1 MKAVITADIVNSTKI
16 LDKDRKLLSEI
27 LDKIIQKL
35 QFVGMLRCEM
45 YRGDSFQVLVEDYQ
59 YAIKIAILIRLGLIK
74 SNLLGKAKL
83 DARMVIGIGDV
94 SYEDNKIIL
103 SDGEAFRLSGRAF
116 DSLGKK
122 RILLATNNIEVDR
135 QLNLLLAFID
145 DILLHISISQSRCLY
160 ESLLLN
166 LPQKDI
172 AKMLGMTQPNVA
184 KLFKASKEVLFREF
198 LGYAEEELSKI

>member
-27 LDKIIQKL
+27 LDKIIQEL

-172 AKMLGMTQPNVA
+172 AKKLGMTQPNVA
-184 KLFKASKEVLFREF
+184 KLLKASKEVLFREF

>member
-184 KLFKASKEVLFREF
+184 KLLKASKEVLFREF

>member
-16 LDKDRKLLSEI
+16 LDEDRNLLSEI
-27 LDKIIQKL
+27 LDKIIQEL
-35 QFVGMLRCEM
+35 QFVGVLKCEM

-83 DARMVIGIGDV
+83 DARMVIGIGDI
-94 SYEDNKIIL
+94 SYEANKIIL

-184 KLFKASKEVLFREF
+184 KLLKASKEVLFREF

>member
-27 LDKIIQKL
+27 LDKIIQEL

-59 YAIKIAILIRLGLIK
+59 YATKIAILIRLGLIK

-184 KLFKASKEVLFREF
+184 KLLKASKEVLFREF

>member
-27 LDKIIQKL
+27 LDKIIQEL

-45 YRGDSFQVLVEDYQ
+45 YMGDSFQVLVEDYQ

-172 AKMLGMTQPNVA
+172 AKKLGMTQPNVA
-184 KLFKASKEVLFREF
+184 KLLKASKEVLFREF

>member
-27 LDKIIQKL
+27 LDKIIQEL

-184 KLFKASKEVLFREF
+184 KLLKASKEVLFREF
-198 LGYAEEELSKI
+198 LEYAEEELSKI

>member
-122 RILLATNNIEVDR
+122 RILLATNNIEVDK

-184 KLFKASKEVLFREF
+184 KLLKASKEVLFREF

>member
-27 LDKIIQKL
+27 LDKIIQEL

-184 KLFKASKEVLFREF
+184 KLLKASKEVLFREF